1 MKKILVIEDDRDNMD
16 TIKLILES
24 DGYKVFGIEGT
35 TDIIKSVHESQ
46 PDLVLTDYLLKGQ
59 NGLSISNAL
68 KSNLATQNIP
78 VILTT
83 AHRDIAMCIDKSSFS
98 HIIIKPFDIDTI
110 LYAVRTGLNDLN
122 RINGKV

>member
-1 MKKILVIEDDRDNMD
+1 MIEDDRDNMD

-24 DGYKVFGIEGT
+24 GGYKVVGIEGT
-35 TDIIKSVHESQ
+35 TDIIRDVCESK

-59 NGLSISNAL
+59 NGLSIRNAL

-83 AHRDIAMCIDKSSFS
+83 AHRDIAMCVDRSCFAD
-98 HIIIKPFDIDTI
+98 IILKPFDINTL
-110 LYAVRTGLNDLN
+110 LYAVRTGLTKSEWN
-122 RINGKV
+122 IQ